1 MKIRLGDT
9 WLQTSGSR
17 ISWSGLVPVRCQI
30 VKTVY
35 GIWFKGG
42 EVRKDGNVVHIDNS
56 LIICSQLSEEFVLG
70 VLDLYSKLKDV
81 YSV

>member
-1 MKIRLGDT
+1 
-9 WLQTSGSR
+9 
-17 ISWSGLVPVRCQI
+17 V

-42 EVRKDGNVVHIDNS
+42 EVRRDGDVVHIDRS

-70 VLDLYSKLKDV
+70 VWELYSKLKEV